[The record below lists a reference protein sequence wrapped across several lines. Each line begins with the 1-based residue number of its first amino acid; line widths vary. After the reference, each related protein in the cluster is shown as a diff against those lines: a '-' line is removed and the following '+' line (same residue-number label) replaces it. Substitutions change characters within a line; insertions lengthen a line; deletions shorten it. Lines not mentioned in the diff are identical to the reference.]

1 MCKVNLVPRIF
12 SLPRSREE
20 ERERTLETRLV
31 QGDLSWPNL
40 SVKKLSFFA
49 NEFWN

>member
-12 SLPRSREE
+12 SLSPSREE
-20 ERERTLETRLV
+20 ERERTLGTRLA
-31 QGDLSWPNL
+31 QGDLSWPSL
-40 SVKKLSFFA
+40 SMKKLSCFA